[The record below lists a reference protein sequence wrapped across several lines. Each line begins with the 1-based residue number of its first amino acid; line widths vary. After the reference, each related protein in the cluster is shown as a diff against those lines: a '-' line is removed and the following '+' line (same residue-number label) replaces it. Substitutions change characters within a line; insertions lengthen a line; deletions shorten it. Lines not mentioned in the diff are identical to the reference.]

1 LEWFVRAFIKASL
14 AWLGLGV
21 TLGVAMA
28 AQPAWIVYRPAHVH
42 MNLLGFVT
50 MMIYGI
56 GYHVLPRFSGH
67 PLQHRWLAGLHWALA
82 NLGVAAMVA
91 GFGLQPHLGAR
102 ATPVLAGGG
111 MLSALGAYLFILNM
125 WRTINGPAPRRRP
138 LPVVVR

>member
-1 LEWFVRAFIKASL
+1 MDWFVRAFIKASL

-42 MNLLGFVT
+42 MNQLGFVT
-50 MMIYGI
+50 MMIYGV

-82 NLGVAAMVA
+82 NLGLAAMVA
-91 GFGLQPHLGAR
+91 GFGLQPHVGVR
-102 ATPVLAGGG
+102 ATPVLAAGGT
-111 MLSALGAYLFILNM
+111 LSALGAYLFILNM
-125 WRTINGPAPRRRP
+125 WRTINGPSPRPMP
-138 LPVVVR
+138 LPLVVR